1 MKLNYKKIMR
11 NYWGLAIL
19 GAFLFL
25 WAMLTICEFVFD
37 LSLRTVPRNVFTWL
51 GVGAVIAFFVW
62 LNIHILRIHRIG
74 QQNKPVWIR
83 IVIRCVLP
91 ASIIL
96 ILTLIMVVALV
107 SILSYRPEH
116 VIEKNGY
123 TMVARVHSFLDE
135 YVYYYRY
142 EGPLFYGQK
151 MGYEY
156 YGNGGG
162 DPLSRNPVPEPKR
175 WSFYDPEGNLI
186 ESGPTEETEPLEETQ
201 PQMEIKD
208 LDIAVM
214 ENRENEL
221 VFDISID
228 DFIESYNSLY
238 FRDKSREYLGPK
250 SEWRMFTYDDAIHSD
265 HETSLFEFTQ
275 DERIWSQ
282 PTITVYVP
290 TNGDYIQKVTVN
302 FDEHG
307 YSESFYAEFEELC
320 FYTLKAFFPDMDD
333 DEIVALY
340 EEANYLGNLNVF
352 LKEDGYKKGCVPC
365 VLYHK
370 DGIGVYPYFAIGEW
384 VHLCIVP
391 VTDEMLDE
399 YAAKGAE
406 INEIE

>member
-1 MKLNYKKIMR
+1 MNLNYKKIMR
-11 NYWGLAIL
+11 NYWGLVIL
-19 GAFLFL
+19 GLFLFL
-25 WAMLTICEFVFD
+25 WGVLTICEFSFG
-37 LSLRTVPRNVFTWL
+37 LSLRTIPRNVFTWL
-51 GVGAVIAFFVW
+51 VVGAIITFFVW
-62 LNIHILRIHRIG
+62 LNIRTHRIE
-74 QQNKPVWIR
+74 QQNKPTWIR

-175 WSFYDPEGNLI
+175 WSFYDSEGNLI
-186 ESGPTEETEPLEETQ
+186 ESGPTEETESIEETQ

-221 VFDISID
+221 VFDISMD

-238 FRDKSREYLGPK
+238 FRDKGREYLLPE
-250 SEWRMFTYDDAIHSD
+250 SEWRKFTYDDAIHSD
-265 HETSLFEFTQ
+265 HETSLLEFTV

-290 TNGDYIQKVTVN
+290 TNGDYIQEITVN

-320 FYTLKAFFPDMDD
+320 FYTLKVFFPDMPDK
-333 DEIVALY
+333 EIIALY
-340 EEANYLGNLNVF
+340 EEANHLGNMNVF
-352 LKEDGYKKGCVPC
+352 LNEDGYKKGGVPC

-370 DGIGVYPYFAIGEW
+370 DGIGIYPYFAIGEW
-384 VHLCIVP
+384 VHLCIIP
-391 VTDEMLDE
+391 VTQEIIDD
-399 YAAKGAE
+399 YAQKGVE
-406 INEIE
+406 IREIE

>member
-1 MKLNYKKIMR
+1 MNLNYKRIMR
-11 NYWGLAIL
+11 NYWGPVIL
-19 GAFLFL
+19 GLFLFL
-25 WAMLTICEFVFD
+25 WGVLTICEFAFG
-37 LSLRTVPRNVFTWL
+37 LSLRTIPRNVFTWL
-51 GVGAVIAFFVW
+51 VVGAIITFFVW
-62 LNIHILRIHRIG
+62 LNIRTHRIA

-83 IVIRCVLP
+83 IVMRCVLP

-186 ESGPTEETEPLEETQ
+186 ESGPTEETESIEETQ
-201 PQMEIKD
+201 PQMEIKE
-208 LDIAVM
+208 LDIAVI

-221 VFDISID
+221 VFDISMD

-238 FRDKSREYLGPK
+238 FRDKGREYLLPE
-250 SEWRMFTYDDAIHSD
+250 SEWRKFTYDDAIHSD
-265 HETSLFEFTQ
+265 HETSLLEFTV

-290 TNGDYIQKVTVN
+290 TNGDYIQEITVN

-320 FYTLKAFFPDMDD
+320 FYTLKAFFPDMPDK
-333 DEIVALY
+333 EIIALY
-340 EEANYLGNLNVF
+340 EEANHLGNMNVF
-352 LKEDGYKKGCVPC
+352 LNEDGYKKGCVPC

-370 DGIGVYPYFAIGEW
+370 DGIGIYPYFAIGEW
-384 VHLCIVP
+384 VHLCIIP
-391 VTDEMLDE
+391 VTQEIIDD
-399 YAAKGAE
+399 YAQKGVE
-406 INEIE
+406 IREIE